1 MMQVSLAPKT
11 PTNVVMKT
19 ANFGLKLVALTRIL
33 HVVSSAI
40 SCQPV
45 PNVGSKTLPL
55 VKRKRFVLVT
65 KLNVQPVFPCPMAHL
80 ALKEANAET
89 ANACLTVKHSNCN
102 LVCAILNKMLV

>member
-1 MMQVSLAPKT
+1 MMQVSLALKT

-19 ANFGLKLVALTRIL
+19 ANFGLKLVALTRIP

-80 ALKEANAET
+80 ALKKYLLVVEVIYDYT
-89 ANACLTVKHSNCN
+89 FTVELSFYC
-102 LVCAILNKMLV
+102 